1 MLASY
6 SPFYG
11 NDEEQLYKAIQS
23 KDVRYPDG
31 FSEDSKSFI
40 KCLLERDVNK
50 RLGMRTSPYGNI
62 RENKFFS
69 KIDWVK
75 LQNRQIEPPF
85 RPKIATLSDTSN
97 FDEFLTATVNPKLS
111 QMDKQLLKTI
121 DEEIFK
127 GFSFVSKELIS

>member
-11 NDEEQLYKAIQS
+11 NDEAQLYKAIQS
-23 KDVRYPDG
+23 KDVRYPDS

-97 FDEFLTATVNPKLS
+97 FDEFLTANINPKLS

-121 DEEIFK
+121 DEDIFK